1 MYYSYI
7 VVNAGSSGV
16 RMLLDSWFI
25 FLFLAGWL
33 EGMFLFLF
41 LLLGVFSTIVLELF
55 FYIQDLLL

>member
-7 VVNAGSSGV
+7 VVHADIWVG
-16 RMLLDSWFI
+16 MLLDSWLI

-33 EGMFLFLF
+33 EGIFLFLF
-41 LLLGVFSTIVLELF
+41 LLLGVFGTIVFELF